1 MHMHSGILRSM
12 GTRGCPAYA
21 AQRYEVRAWG
31 AHTVCI
37 RVAVTCQLTLSAAHG
52 VLYTM
57 GGVGI
62 GWDGACR
69 ARAHSHTHH
78 VRQALA
84 AVQRRGPAHLLHCV
98 AVRGVRGKP
107 GREVLHR
114 LPAARQG
121 RARMCVRLRVYVYVR
136 MRVYVCVHLCV
147 CMCVRMYVC
156 ICGVCVCAQKVTY
169 AHKAHV
175 RQVRP

>member
-1 MHMHSGILRSM
+1 MGWGMQGARTQPHS
-12 GTRGCPAYA
+12 P
-21 AQRYEVRAWG
+21 
-31 AHTVCI
+31 
-37 RVAVTCQLTLSAAHG
+37 RVAGLE
-52 VLYTM
+52 
-57 GGVGI
+57 
-62 GWDGACR
+62 ACR